1 MLTIAV
7 VNQKGGSGK
16 TTTAVNLAAAWG
28 RAGRRVLLVDLDP
41 QFAATRQLGLIP
53 SELRGTLASVLAG
66 DAETADAIVR
76 DVLVGVD
83 VLGGDRELASV
94 ELALVTEAMRERFL
108 SLALDTIEASYDL
121 ALVDC
126 PPNLGLLTVNGL
138 LAADRLVVP
147 VNMQDEGALQ
157 GVVELRG
164 TLAKLAARGEAREL
178 DARLQQRV
186 DARRQVHH
194 ALAQGL
200 HDLELPKPIAKV
212 AERAAFQRA
221 AIEGTPLVV
230 SAPDSVGGLAYVRLA
245 EALDERFALAE
256 RAAA

>member
-1 MLTIAV
+1 MIRGVNPSGLWGAASRAASTIPLYDRPAE
-7 VNQKGGSGK
+7 
-16 TTTAVNLAAAWG
+16 
-28 RAGRRVLLVDLDP
+28 
-41 QFAATRQLGLIP
+41 FRQ
-53 SELRGTLASVLAG
+53 TL
-66 DAETADAIVR
+66 
-76 DVLVGVD
+76 
-83 VLGGDRELASV
+83 
-94 ELALVTEAMRERFL
+94 
-108 SLALDTIEASYDL
+108 LALDTIEASYDL

-138 LAADRLVVP
+138 LAADRLLVP

-178 DARLQQRV
+178 DALLETRV